1 MTPIAAA
8 TVPLVWVDSVTPAS
22 FWLRTLVPS
31 APLFVVA
38 VASPDR
44 TPRPVARQRIRTA
57 LHSVLS
63 ELWLCNPTHVTLTT
77 TPGEPLRAQG
87 PHALNWGVSVSHDT
101 GLSVAAVHR
110 HGPVGVDLVRTATA
124 FDWRATAHDY
134 LGPNVASDIAA
145 QPLSAQNETFLK
157 AWTQH
162 EARLKCLSL
171 GLVEWSPALHARF
184 NDLKTAPLDLPAEW
198 LGTVAYR

>member
-1 MTPIAAA
+1 MPIVVGR
-8 TVPLVWVDSVTPAS
+8 VPLVWVDSVTSTS
-22 FWLRTLVPS
+22 FWPRTLVPS

-44 TPRPVARQRIRTA
+44 TPRPVARQHIRTA
-57 LHSVLS
+57 LQSVLG
-63 ELWLCNPTHVTLTT
+63 ELWQCHPADVTLTT
-77 TPGEPLRAQG
+77 APGEPLRAQG
-87 PHALNWGVSVSHDT
+87 PQALNWGVSVSHDT
-101 GLSVAAVHR
+101 GLSVAAVNR
-110 HGPVGVDLVRTATA
+110 HGPVGVDIVRVSTA

-134 LGPNVASDIAA
+134 LGPDVASDIAA
-145 QPLSAQNETFLK
+145 LPLSAQNETFLK

-171 GLVEWSPALHARF
+171 GLMEWSPALHAHF
-184 NDLKTAPLDLPAEW
+184 SVLQTAPLDLPAEW

>member
-1 MTPIAAA
+1 MTPIAVGR
-8 TVPLVWVDSVTPAS
+8 VPLVWVDLVTPAS

-38 VASPDR
+38 VASPDSP
-44 TPRPVARQRIRTA
+44 PRPVARQRIRTA
-57 LHSVLS
+57 LQSVLG
-63 ELWLCNPTHVTLTT
+63 ELWQCKPADVTLTT

-110 HGPVGVDLVRTATA
+110 HGPVGVDLVLAAPT
-124 FDWRATAHDY
+124 FDWRATAYDY
-134 LGPNVASDIAA
+134 LGPDVAHGIAA
-145 QPLSAQNETFLK
+145 LPLNAQNEAFLK

-171 GLVEWSPALHARF
+171 GLVEWSPELHARF
-184 NDLKTAPLDLPAEW
+184 SDLHTAPLDLPTPW